1 MMRSWRYAAAF
12 CLDGVIRERCI
23 EKDVDTN
30 FAHVVLCYELRIEM
44 DHCVYL
50 PTFIY
55 SLCLWNQVPF
65 IGMYRREEC
74 LDLLREPTSEYDDK
88 DWLRNPSLQHHE
100 VCLVY
105 LFLILSIGVGN
116 ILSAMSLKYLWCEQ
130 LSLCDVCSH
139 FWLAHFC
146 SA

>member
-55 SLCLWNQVPF
+55 SLCL
-65 IGMYRREEC
+65 
-74 LDLLREPTSEYDDK
+74 
-88 DWLRNPSLQHHE
+88 
-100 VCLVY
+100 
-105 LFLILSIGVGN
+105 
-116 ILSAMSLKYLWCEQ
+116 
-130 LSLCDVCSH
+130 
-139 FWLAHFC
+139 
-146 SA
+146 